1 VPCWSERCLGDV
13 MFSDL
18 DWVSDKV
25 FVRLMR
31 SRNCGCSSCVK
42 YLDDFYALQE
52 ILENSE

>member
-1 VPCWSERCLGDV
+1 